1 MRIVIV
7 LLLIH
12 GAIALSL
19 LILGSFIARGRGLWL
34 IAGYNTASPAEKA
47 KIDPKALSRYVSRLL
62 WFSAGCFVLLMV
74 SDLLDSVILMA
85 LALILLFTG
94 ILAGLIY
101 MNTGD
106 RLKKKGN
113 QP

>member
-1 MRIVIV
+1 MLG
-7 LLLIH
+7 LLLVH

-19 LILGSFIARGRGLWL
+19 LILGIFIARGRGLWL

-47 KIDPKALSRYVSRLL
+47 KIDQNALCRHVSRLL

-74 SDLLDSVILMA
+74 SDLLDSAILMA

>member
-1 MRIVIV
+1 MLG

-12 GAIALSL
+12 GIIALSL
-19 LILGSFIARGRGLWL
+19 LILGICIARGRGLWL

-47 KIDPKALSRYVSRLL
+47 KIDQKALCRHVSRLL
-62 WFSAGCFVLLMV
+62 WFSAGCFALLMV
-74 SDLLDSVILMA
+74 SDALDSAAVMV
-85 LALILLFTG
+85 LALVLLFAG
-94 ILAGLIY
+94 IPAGIIY

-106 RLKKKGN
+106 RLTKKGN

>member
-1 MRIVIV
+1 MPG
-7 LLLIH
+7 LLLVH
-12 GAIALSL
+12 GAVALSL
-19 LILGSFIARGRGLWL
+19 LILGIFIARGRGLWL

-47 KIDPKALSRYVSRLL
+47 KIDQKALCRHVSRLL
-62 WFSAGCFVLLMV
+62 WFSAGCFTLLMV
-74 SDLLDSVILMA
+74 SDVLASTAVMVVA
-85 LALILLFTG
+85 LVLLFAG
-94 ILAGLIY
+94 IPAGIIW